1 MIELAKGFPFAW
13 THTSFQTSPLTS
25 TPKHRNKEIQAMA
38 IKVGDSLPEATF
50 TVMGAEGPGPQTT
63 QEVFGGKK
71 VVLFAV
77 PGAFTPTCSK
87 QHLPGFVANA
97 DKIKAQGVDTIA
109 CTSVNDAFVLN
120 AWSKDASADGKVVM
134 LADGSADFA
143 KQLGLE
149 LDLSA
154 RGLGMRSQRY
164 AMIVEDGV
172 VKALNVEDA
181 PGTADK
187 SGADAIAALLG

>member
-1 MIELAKGFPFAW
+1 
-13 THTSFQTSPLTS
+13 
-25 TPKHRNKEIQAMA
+25 MA
-38 IKVGDSLPEATF
+38 IGVGEKLPDATF

-63 QEVFGGKK
+63 AEVFGGKK

-97 DKIKAQGVDTIA
+97 DKIKAKGIDTIA
-109 CTSVNDAFVLN
+109 CTSVNDAFVLG
-120 AWSKDASADGKVVM
+120 AWSKDAGADNKVVM

-143 KQLGLE
+143 KKIGLE
-149 LDLSA
+149 LDLSE

-181 PGTADK
+181 PGTAEK
-187 SGADAIAALLG
+187 SGADAIAALLD

>member
-1 MIELAKGFPFAW
+1 
-13 THTSFQTSPLTS
+13 
-25 TPKHRNKEIQAMA
+25 MA
-38 IKVGDSLPEATF
+38 IKVGDRLPEATF

-63 QEVFGGKK
+63 AEVFGGKK

-97 DKIKAQGVDTIA
+97 DKIKAKGIDTIA
-109 CTSVNDAFVLN
+109 CTSVNDAFVLG
-120 AWSKDASADGKVVM
+120 AWSKDAGADGKVVM

-143 KQLGLE
+143 KEIGLE
-149 LDLSA
+149 LDMTA
-154 RGLGMRSQRY
+154 RGLGVRSQRY

-181 PGTADK
+181 PGTAEK
-187 SGADAIAALLG
+187 SGADAIAALLE